1 MKSGLCF
8 SLLISF
14 FSFLSSW
21 FVIFE
26 FKLIVPAIHFSYFVI
41 FLEIFRKSAINYS
54 PLPVMFGISL
64 NSFSEFLFSV
74 FYQLQTL
81 PMFFPI
87 LKCPILSNVSCKYVS
102 LTNNYRVVDLQQIT
116 FSEEIDATD
125 NENLLVRLFF
135 KFYIF

>member
-1 MKSGLCF
+1 MKIWSIREHNYFVTLVQFCISVTSLSTFLRCFTNLFTWFVVVTTFSSETISMKSGLCF

-26 FKLIVPAIHFSYFVI
+26 FKLIVPTIHFSYFVI

-74 FYQLQTL
+74 FY
-81 PMFFPI
+81 
-87 LKCPILSNVSCKYVS
+87 
-102 LTNNYRVVDLQQIT
+102 
-116 FSEEIDATD
+116 
-125 NENLLVRLFF
+125 
-135 KFYIF
+135 

>member
-1 MKSGLCF
+1 MKIWSIREHNYFVTLVQFCSSVTSLSTFLRCFTNLFTWFVVVTTFSSETISMKSGLCF

-74 FYQLQTL
+74 FY
-81 PMFFPI
+81 
-87 LKCPILSNVSCKYVS
+87 
-102 LTNNYRVVDLQQIT
+102 
-116 FSEEIDATD
+116 
-125 NENLLVRLFF
+125 
-135 KFYIF
+135 